1 MKTATGNDQKLAKG
15 TGPSGRRRQLHILY
29 LVNDLLHHTKYHI
42 QSPSAYSMLTG
53 SFQAFLMDLFG
64 AASDYSLEVY
74 VKQHKSITDL
84 LDIWERE
91 GYYQSSYIHKLR
103 DTATNA
109 SKAGYANTNGDSRLL
124 EEGSSEEKKDVPF
137 ILPPS
142 HGDPSTPF
150 YDLPAGNIMPHIVPN
165 SARAINPQLVKA
177 LQFTAGPADES
188 LVTAVKDFLGDVET
202 LDSPGFEDLENDTDI
217 DELGQ
222 SVSLQEIGGNVPK
235 GEGYYGWSRAF
246 CENMKRGAGLGDT
259 GMMVGRVSSIDRSLS
274 PRKKRRY
281 SNSGSSKSWDATI
294 DRSRSSSPL
303 SNSGPGRRNGRP
315 SSKSREISTEQRRYR
330 SLRSRS
336 RSLSYSPPQTV
347 SVLHRPSPPANP
359 QPMQRTQGPLP
370 PAPPFQHA
378 FSKGFPLGPG
388 GFPIPPPPPPNYH
401 GPWPPPPPP
410 MPNPNNGH
418 AAPTGPKMGQVH
430 SAHAFQRVA
439 HSGFRNQ
446 TSQNFAGWSQQHTG
460 LVSGPS
466 SGGCGVAQ
474 QPFNGNVQNGRARG
488 RGGRSR

>member
-1 MKTATGNDQKLAKG
+1 
-15 TGPSGRRRQLHILY
+15 
-29 LVNDLLHHTKYHI
+29 
-42 QSPSAYSMLTG
+42 
-53 SFQAFLMDLFG
+53 MDLFG
-64 AASDYSLEVY
+64 AASGYSLEVY
-74 VKQHKSITDL
+74 VKQHKCITDL
-84 LDIWERE
+84 LDTWEGE

-109 SKAGYANTNGDSRLL
+109 SKAGYANTNEDSKLS
-124 EEGSSEEKKDVPF
+124 EEALSEEKKDASF

-150 YDLPAGNIMPHIVPN
+150 YDLPAGNIMPHIMPN

-188 LVTAVKDFLGDVET
+188 LVIAVKDFLRDVEA
-202 LDSPGFEDLENDTDI
+202 LDPQGFEDLGNGTEI

-222 SVSLQEIGGNVPK
+222 SVLSDEIARNIPE

-246 CENMKRGAGLGDT
+246 CEKMKKGSGLGEI
-259 GMMVGRVSSIDRSLS
+259 GMRVGRASSIDRSLS
-274 PRKKRRY
+274 PRKRRRY
-281 SNSGSSKSWDATI
+281 SNSGSSRSWEKTM
-294 DRSRSSSPL
+294 DRSRSSSL
-303 SNSGPGRRNGRP
+303 SSNSGAGRRNGRQ
-315 SSKSREISTEQRRYR
+315 SSKSRDLSTEQRRYR

-336 RSLSYSPPQTV
+336 RSPSYSPPQTV
-347 SVLHRPSPPANP
+347 SVLQRQSPPAKP
-359 QPMQRTQGPLP
+359 QPMQRTQAQGPPLP
-370 PAPPFQHA
+370 PAPPFPHA

-388 GFPIPPPPPPNYH
+388 GFPVPPPPPPNYH

-418 AAPTGPKMGQVH
+418 AAPTGPKMGQIH
-430 SAHAFQRVA
+430 GAPAFQRVA
-439 HSGFRNQ
+439 HPGFQNQ

-460 LVSGPS
+460 LVTGPPSGDR
-466 SGGCGVAQ
+466 GGAQ
-474 QPFNGNVQNGRARG
+474 QPFNGNVQNGRGRG